1 MTDFPLPLRFG
12 LVGTGYAAKLRAE
25 ALTADD
31 RAHLVAVAGHDLCR
45 TQVFSQAY
53 GAKVHHS
60 WRSLVQDPCI
70 DVVVIATINREHG
83 AIAQAALSAGK
94 HVVVEYPL
102 ALDVVAA
109 AQLVELAKVT
119 QRLLHVE
126 HIELLGGLH
135 QILKANLEAIGQP
148 FYACYI
154 TATPQHPAPQK
165 WTYDTATFGF
175 PLIGALSRLH
185 RLIDLFGRVERV
197 ACEARF
203 WPQGDR
209 PGAYTACVCTA
220 HLRFKQGVVA
230 DVTYAKGETI
240 WQANRSMEVHGS
252 QGALVFQGD
261 RGCLIT
267 ALEQQ
272 ELTVPTRQGL
282 FVKDTALV
290 LDHLTQGHPL
300 YVQPT
305 ESLYTLQVAAAA
317 QQAAETG
324 RVITIPNSDIS

>member
-1 MTDFPLPLRFG
+1 MTNFPLPLRFG
-12 LVGTGYAAKLRAE
+12 LVGTGYAAKLRAG

-31 RAHLVAVAGHDLCR
+31 RAHLVAVAGRDLCR

-53 GAKVHHS
+53 GTEAHHS
-60 WRSLVQDPCI
+60 WRSLVQDPRI
-70 DVVVIATINREHG
+70 DAVVIATVNSEHG
-83 AIAQAALSAGK
+83 AIAHAALSAGK

-102 ALDVVAA
+102 ALDVAVAT
-109 AQLVELAKVT
+109 QLVELARVN
-119 QRLLHVE
+119 QQLLHVE

-135 QILKANLEAIGQP
+135 QTLKANLEAIGQP
-148 FYACYI
+148 FYARYI
-154 TATPQHPAPQK
+154 TANPQHPAPQK
-165 WTYDTATFGF
+165 WTYRSATFGF

-203 WPQGDR
+203 WPQGDFTDTY
-209 PGAYTACVCTA
+209 AACVCTA
-220 HLRFKQGVVA
+220 HLRFSNGVIA

-240 WQANRSMEVHGS
+240 WQAKRLMEVQGS
-252 QGALVFQGD
+252 HGALVFQGD

-267 ALEQQ
+267 APGQQ
-272 ELTVPTRQGL
+272 ELPVPTRQGL
-282 FVKDTALV
+282 FAKDTALV

-300 YVQPT
+300 YIKPAA
-305 ESLYTLQVAAAA
+305 SLYTLQVAAAA

-324 RVITIPNSDIS
+324 QVVAIPNSDIS